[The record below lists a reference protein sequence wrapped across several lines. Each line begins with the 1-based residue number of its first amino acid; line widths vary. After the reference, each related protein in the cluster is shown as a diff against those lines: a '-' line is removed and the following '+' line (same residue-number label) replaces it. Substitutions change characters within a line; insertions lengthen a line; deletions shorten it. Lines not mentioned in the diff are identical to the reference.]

1 MQRTAG
7 QLPGGKTYEQTGY
20 CMYQLNGSLE
30 QSFQIRAAGGKF
42 SLSLGRELKGD
53 SGYLGAIESTGPFS
67 IRTKDGKIHP
77 ILEKLT
83 WERHKK
89 TGG

>member
-1 MQRTAG
+1 
-7 QLPGGKTYEQTGY
+7 
-20 CMYQLNGSLE
+20 MYQLYGPLE

-42 SLSLGRELKGD
+42 SLSLSRELKGD
-53 SGYLGAIESTGPFS
+53 SGYLGVIGSTGPFS
-67 IRTKDGKIHP
+67 MRTKDGKIQP
-77 ILEKLT
+77 TLQKLT